1 MGTLTVASMSTFTSC
16 KDYDDDI
23 SNLQGQIDKLAT
35 ADQLS
40 QKVAELQALISSNTS
55 SIGTLQSALDEAKK
69 AAEKAQTTADS
80 KATLDQVNGILADYA
95 KVSYVD
101 DAKKSLNDAIEA
113 LKTGD
118 ITTLKADV
126 EAAAKAAAAAK
137 ADAEAAIAEVK
148 KDLENNYVT
157 NATYKSEKE
166 VAEAA
171 LETLKNQVE
180 TNTGNIQANA
190 DAIVKLQAV
199 DVVTKADLVAKLG
212 EYATAQQAKDLQ
224 KELTDLKNNFAEEI
238 AKYALKSDLN
248 SLATKEEL
256 QKASEKA
263 ANELQTKLND
273 YLKADVLASLATKD
287 DIKDLQNK
295 EAVQNL
301 IKDAIQDLKD
311 GDIKSIGDKAAEA
324 LQKANK
330 AESTEGL
337 AYVKALAA
345 EGKAVAAATDAATAK
360 SKAETNE
367 SEITT
372 IKNILGNK
380 FDAKNTVSAAIDLIN
395 AQLTNDKTGLAALAG
410 RLSSI
415 ESLLNQDTPDA
426 TSLKTRVDNIENK
439 LKDIIGQYSTM
450 VTDVQLYN
458 FAGYNGAVNGGVDGS
473 YWGRVDADGHY
484 HGNIQ
489 NGTITNG
496 SAAPSVVPGWN
507 TTLDFIQTEEKENV
521 FPANAKDADKQL
533 TFKKGK
539 YYAGEDS
546 LLIRVSPVDAELT
559 TSNVSLMNSQGTELD
574 DIIDVTDVHRFKGL
588 LTRASSANT
597 GLWVVKFKAT
607 DLGDKFKEAAEVDS
621 KKVLYSV
628 AVKNTY
634 NTTGEEKDANTRRV
648 TSEFGVDL
656 KTSNVA
662 PAVDFTVEKTL
673 ISEIHNRYVKTE
685 SIERTDMNSGSHK
698 KTYAEELVWINPA
711 KPGTIAIT
719 SGDDK
724 NAENRMNHTVGNYI
738 NGVDNRQQKN
748 ILAVEKGKPIEIDF
762 STATPNGV
770 KGFYVTLDEKFAQES
785 APSELNAWNS
795 YTYENVGYNGKPA
808 KLFEGNK
815 GTITIKDMNNVEGDI
830 IGFRV
835 YAVNHDGTLYDP
847 DGRAFYVAVGDVK
860 KELNLG
866 DSKLTINSSNEFES
880 TVELPADFSKYDFT
894 SFTGWTITEK
904 DASNHTP
911 VYGDFTVQYLDA
923 NKATVSTLDNTVK
936 YIKFILNN
944 PMEFIDGA
952 TYNVTTTL
960 TKKISSATAPVCK
973 VNASFTKVMPDDAP
987 AFCYRDGF
995 TKNPEYIIPDNE
1007 SYVVESW
1014 NKGGRF
1020 DLRNILIINNNK
1032 YWNGIDLFDETSNGL
1047 FTFNVA
1053 NGSYEWNNTDEKYDL
1068 VNADAGYPYKL
1079 YVNNRGETNLVDN
1092 KTPRAITATFNY
1104 WGISKKQNEDGSWF
1118 TGNYPVASKSKEE
1131 IVFCSWMKTFSYD
1144 ITTTKKKDTDA
1155 EGNTWLKNNTVT
1167 WKKTGSTNTPKL
1179 YLDNLATKI
1188 KDVKLL
1194 PVKFPATVTKVK
1206 FGEFLTANV
1215 LEVVPGQY
1223 GMIYTTGTGTAKD
1236 QINPYFK
1243 ASISGSTITLT
1254 QNSQEAIPSS
1264 VTGGLIHFTVKDCF
1278 GNTKAIEL
1286 PFKINVTGVAAKKH

>member
-1 MGTLTVASMSTFTSC
+1 MKRKYLSALLMGTLTVASMSTFTSC

-118 ITTLKADV
+118 IAQLKKDV
-126 EAAAKAAAAAK
+126 EAAKLAADKAKTDAMAAIEEVKNDLTKNFEAK
-137 ADAEAAIAEVK
+137 LESEKTLREAAIAV
-148 KDLENNYVT
+148 LET
-157 NATYKSEKE
+157 NKADKTALDAAIEKLE
-166 VAEAA
+166 KADRDAKVDILGKLEECITSAEAQTKIN
-171 LETLKNQVE
+171 E
-180 TNTGNIQANA
+180 
-190 DAIVKLQAV
+190 AI
-199 DVVTKADLVAKLG
+199 D
-212 EYATAQQAKDLQ
+212 
-224 KELTDLKNNFAEEI
+224 
-238 AKYALKSDLN
+238 ALK
-248 SLATKEEL
+248 KG
-256 QKASEKA
+256 
-263 ANELQTKLND
+263 
-273 YLKADVLASLATKD
+273 
-287 DIKDLQNK
+287 DIKDINTKLD
-295 EAVQNL
+295 AV
-301 IKDAIQDLKD
+301 KTTAEDALA
-311 GDIKSIGDKAAEA
+311 KAD
-324 LQKANK
+324 K
-330 AESTEGL
+330 AESEQGK
-337 AYVKALAA
+337 AYVKALEAA
-345 EGKAVAAATDAATAK
+345 DAATAAATAAAHAQE
-360 SKAETNE
+360 KADANETAVN
-367 SEITT
+367 
-372 IKNILGNK
+372 NINDLLGTG
-380 FDAKNTVSAAIDLIN
+380 FSAKNTVKAAIELIN
-395 AQLTNDKTGLAALAG
+395 TQLTNDKTGLAALDG

-458 FAGYNGAVNGGVDGS
+458 FAP
-473 YWGRVDADGHY
+473 
-484 HGNIQ
+484 
-489 NGTITNG
+489 GTNQYGTATFN
-496 SAAPSVVPGWN
+496 N
-507 TTLDFIQTEEKENV
+507 RTLTFIQTEEQDNV
-521 FPANAKDADKQL
+521 FPADAKAANKQL
-533 TFKKGK
+533 TFQKGK

-546 LLIRVSPVDAELT
+546 LLVRVSPVDAELT
-559 TSNVSLMNSQGTELD
+559 TSNVSLMNSQGKELD
-574 DIIDVTDVHRFKGL
+574 EIIDVTNVHRYNGL
-588 LTRASSANT
+588 ISRASSNT
-597 GLWVVKFKAT
+597 GLWVVRFKAK
-607 DLGDKFKEAAEVDS
+607 DLGDKFKEAATV
-621 KKVLYSV
+621 KVGTATKDILYSV

-648 TSEFGVDL
+648 TSEFGVALSTTTVD
-656 KTSNVA
+656 
-662 PAVDFTVEKTL
+662 PAWDFTVDGVEVEK
-673 ISEIHNRYVKTE
+673 IHNRYVQTE
-685 SIERTDMNSGSHK
+685 SWVRTDDNVYNK
-698 KTYAEELVWINPA
+698 KTYAQELVWLNPA
-711 KPGTIAIT
+711 KPATKAIT

-724 NAENRMNHTVGNYI
+724 NAEDRKGHTSGWWWDDAT
-738 NGVDNRQQKN
+738 DNRQGQD
-748 ILAVEKGKPIEIDF
+748 ILAVEKGQPIKIKF
-762 STATPNGV
+762 NTSATVKGV

-795 YTYENVGYNGKPA
+795 YEYENVGYKNQPA
-808 KLFEGNK
+808 KLFEGST
-815 GTITIKDMNNVEGDI
+815 GEITIKNMNNVEGDI

-835 YAVNHDGTLYDP
+835 YAVNYDGTLTDP

-866 DSKLTINSSNEFES
+866 NSKLTINSSNQFES
-880 TVELPADFSKYDFT
+880 TVELPADFSKYDFDANKYT
-894 SFTGWTITEK
+894 WTVTEE
-904 DASNHTP
+904 DASGNTP
-911 VYGDFTVQYLDA
+911 VFGRDFTVQYLNAD
-923 NKATVSTLDNTVK
+923 KTPATRLDNTVK
-936 YIKFILNN
+936 YIKFILKE

-960 TKKISSATAPVCK
+960 TKSISSATAPVCK

-995 TKNPEYIIPDNE
+995 TKDPEYIIPDNE
-1007 SYVVESW
+1007 SYVVESS
-1014 NKGGRF
+1014 NKGGSF

-1032 YWNGIDLFDETSNGL
+1032 YWNGLDLFDEISNGL

-1053 NGSYEWNNTDEKYDL
+1053 NGSYKWNDTDEKYDL
-1068 VNADAGYPYKL
+1068 VNAEAGWPYKL
-1079 YVNNRGETNLVDN
+1079 YVNNSGETNLVDN

-1104 WGISKKQNEDGSWF
+1104 KNISKKQNEDGSWF

-1144 ITTTKKKDTDA
+1144 ITSTKKKDTDA

-1188 KDVKLL
+1188 KDAKLL
-1194 PVKFPATVTKVK
+1194 PVKFPATVTKDK

-1236 QINPYFK
+1236 QINPYFT
-1243 ASISGSTITLT
+1243 ATISGSTITLT
-1254 QNSQEAIPSS
+1254 QNNQQAIPSS

-1286 PFKINVTGVAAKKH
+1286 PFKINVTSVAAKKH